1 MADWLC
7 ENQDVFQAL
16 EVSSKACAIYTE
28 NQFHVGAFL
37 LCVAFH
43 PDVLVS
49 TVGRPC
55 CDAYIFFFNDFILK

>member
-28 NQFHVGAFL
+28 NQFHVGAFI

-43 PDVLVS
+43 PDVWFPLWAARAAMHTYS
-49 TVGRPC
+49 SSM
-55 CDAYIFFFNDFILK
+55 ISF